1 MKILIYGAGG
11 IGGYFGAKLAKA
23 GNEVTIY
30 ARGAHLIAIQERGF
44 NVKSI
49 NGDFRAK
56 PKLATDDLS
65 KIEPPDLII
74 LGIKSWQI
82 PFIAKTLKPLLNKNT
97 MIMPLQNGASN
108 VEMLLKE
115 LPEENILAGLC
126 FIVSYISAPGE
137 ITHAGHEPK
146 IIFGEKDNSRT
157 QRVLNLSEVF
167 TNAKISNLIPE
178 DITLEIWKKF
188 LFITTISALGGL
200 TRVPLGKMRESDYLL
215 DIMIKTAKEIIAVA
229 NKSNIGL
236 NHDHLSLVMETIEN
250 LNPQTTASTQRDIME
265 GKPSELGNFN
275 GFIVN
280 EGKRLGIP
288 TPVNQFIYE
297 CLLPMENQARVQLE
311 SK

>member
-30 ARGAHLIAIQERGF
+30 ARGAHLKAIQEKGF

-49 NGDFRAK
+49 HGDFRAK

-74 LGIKSWQI
+74 LGVKSWQI
-82 PFIAKTLKPLLNKNT
+82 PSIAKSLIPLLNKNT
-97 MIMPLQNGASN
+97 MVLPLQNGASN

-115 LPEENILAGLC
+115 LPEEKVLSGLC

-146 IIFGEKDNSRT
+146 IIFGEKDNIRT
-157 QRVLNLSEVF
+157 QRILDLSEVF

-200 TRVPLGKMRESDYLL
+200 TRVPLGMMRESDYLL

-229 NKSNIGL
+229 NQKNIGL
-236 NHDHLSLVMETIEN
+236 NHDHLSLVMETIAN
-250 LNPQTTASTQRDIME
+250 LNAQTIASTQRDIME
-265 GKPSELGNFN
+265 GKPSELENFN
-275 GFIVN
+275 GYIIK
-280 EGKRLGIP
+280 EAKRLGVP
-288 TPVNQFIYE
+288 APVNQFIYE
-297 CLLPMENQARVQLE
+297 CLLPMEKQARKQVE
-311 SK
+311 SH

>member
-1 MKILIYGAGG
+1 MKILMYGAGG

-30 ARGAHLIAIQERGF
+30 ARGVHLKVIQKSGI

-49 NGDFRAK
+49 HGDFRAK

-65 KIEPPDLII
+65 KLEPPDLIL
-74 LGIKSWQI
+74 LGVKSWQI
-82 PFIAKTLKPLLNKNT
+82 PSIAKTLKPILDKNT
-97 MIMPLQNGASN
+97 MILPLQNGASN

-115 LPEENILAGLC
+115 LPEENVLSGLC
-126 FIVSYISAPGE
+126 LIVSYISAPGE

-157 QRVLNLSEVF
+157 QRVLDLSEVF
-167 TNAKISNLIPE
+167 TKAKISNLIPE

-200 TRVPLGKMRESDYLL
+200 TRVPLGKMRESEYLREVIL
-215 DIMIKTAKEIIAVA
+215 STGKEIIAVA
-229 NKSNIGL
+229 NAKNIKL
-236 NHDHLSLVMETIEN
+236 TPQHLDLVMETISN
-250 LNPQTTASTQRDIME
+250 LKPETTASTQRDIME
-265 GKPSELGNFN
+265 GKPSELENFN
-275 GFIVN
+275 GYIIK
-280 EGKRLGIP
+280 EGKRLGVP

-297 CLLPMENQARVQLE
+297 CLLPMEKQARIQLE
-311 SK
+311 TN